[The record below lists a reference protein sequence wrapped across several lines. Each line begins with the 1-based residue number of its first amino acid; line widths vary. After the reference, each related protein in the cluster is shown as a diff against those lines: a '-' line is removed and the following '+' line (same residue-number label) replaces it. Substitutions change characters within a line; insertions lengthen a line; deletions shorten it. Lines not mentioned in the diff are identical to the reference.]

1 MSKLCN
7 IAVSCIR
14 ENHIAMRSVDRDSE
28 AYQGLCAGIRERGI
42 LTPISVRQREGYY
55 EIIDGLHRY
64 QAAKDCGISWIPC
77 DIVKVNDDQI
87 LEPQI
92 MQSVHKIEI
101 RPNECTQQLKR
112 ILVRDPLLTIT
123 ELAKRLG
130 KSITWLNNKLALTRI
145 KSPRIRDLIN
155 VGKIPFSNAYALAK
169 LPANEQINWI
179 DGAQAQRPDEFIP
192 RINARLQQVLH
203 GNRTEK
209 RIEKSFYRG
218 RMDAKQGLSP
228 RDNRQNY
235 IEGYAKGID
244 RQLTS
249 YELLHGRK
257 KQFININDFRP
268 KGDSI
273 KEPSIRK
280 GWDRVHDHRG
290 HAYCR
295 GDVLVH
301 STGNCWIIY
310 HPEIRK
316 LSSLSFETAVEAQEL
331 VEKLL

>member
-1 MSKLCN
+1 MSELCS
-7 IAVSCIR
+7 IAVGCIR
-14 ENHIAMRSVDRDSE
+14 ENPVAMRSVDRDSE
-28 AYQGLCAGIRERGI
+28 AYQGLCASIRERGI

-87 LEPQI
+87 LELQI
-92 MQSVHKIEI
+92 MQSVHKIET
-101 RPNECTQQLKR
+101 RPYEYTQQLKR
-112 ILVRDPLLTIT
+112 ILARNPLLTIT
-123 ELAKRLG
+123 DLAKRLG
-130 KSITWLNNKLALTRI
+130 KSTTWLNNRLMLTKI
-145 KSPRIRDLIN
+145 KSLRIRDLIN
-155 VGKIPFSNAYALAK
+155 VGKIPLSNAYALAK

-179 DGAQAQRPDEFIP
+179 DQAQAQRPEEFIP
-192 RINARLQQVLH
+192 GINARLQQVRH
-203 GNRTEK
+203 TN
-209 RIEKSFYRG
+209 RIEKRFYKG

-228 RDNRQNY
+228 RDTNQAY
-235 IEGYAKGID
+235 IEGYTKGIN

-257 KQFININDFRP
+257 KQLINMNDFRP
-268 KGDSI
+268 KGEAI
-273 KEPSIRK
+273 KEPIRR
-280 GWDRVHDHRG
+280 GWDRVHDHYG

-316 LSSLSFETAVEAQEL
+316 LSSLSFKTAVEAQEF

>member
-1 MSKLCN
+1 MSELCS
-7 IAVSCIR
+7 IAVGCIR
-14 ENHIAMRSVDRDSE
+14 ENPVAMRSVDRDSE
-28 AYQGLCAGIRERGI
+28 AYQGLCASIRERGI

-87 LEPQI
+87 LELQI
-92 MQSVHKIEI
+92 MQSVHKIET
-101 RPNECTQQLKR
+101 RPYEYTQQLKR
-112 ILVRDPLLTIT
+112 ILARNPLLTIT
-123 ELAKRLG
+123 DLAKRLG
-130 KSITWLNNKLALTRI
+130 KSTTWLNNRLMLTKI
-145 KSPRIRDLIN
+145 KSLRIRDLIN
-155 VGKIPFSNAYALAK
+155 VGKIPLSNAYALAK
-169 LPANEQINWI
+169 LSANEQINWI
-179 DGAQAQRPDEFIP
+179 DRAQTQRPEEFIP
-192 RINARLQQVLH
+192 GINARLQQVRH
-203 GNRTEK
+203 TN
-209 RIEKSFYRG
+209 RIEKRFYKG
-218 RMDAKQGLSP
+218 KMDAKQGLSP
-228 RDNRQNY
+228 RDTNQAY
-235 IEGYAKGID
+235 IEGYTKGIN

-257 KQFININDFRP
+257 PVSNPCHEITLSKP
-268 KGDSI
+268 
-273 KEPSIRK
+273 EPTIRK
-280 GWDRVHDHRG
+280 GWDRVHDHYG

-316 LSSLSFETAVEAQEL
+316 LSSLSFKTAVEAQEF